1 METQRVPKRLVVSI
15 FFSLILLGLGHVWQ
29 LASPR
34 LDQTLFLT
42 YHTIFGIFS
51 AVFALA
57 IFLTFY
63 FTQEVRN
70 LSYNMILGNSFFL
83 VGALDL
89 LHTMALPG
97 LPFTFSGNPETVA
110 WVWLLSR
117 LLFVI
122 GLLWAFRVGR
132 RATTEF
138 SKEHGLIWSLLI
150 LITIVLMSLYGI
162 DALPRLLTLEGALSP
177 LKLGL
182 AGVGLLLYVYAIVR
196 YTEDMQERDTPG
208 RIYFL
213 IGLWLLVFSEVA
225 LIIYPKPVDP
235 MTLLGH
241 FFKVAGLGLMFTSV
255 FIKNV
260 RIPYQTLHEQSREL
274 RYSVSDLQSAIE
286 VSTWEIR
293 HQNDLLARANE
304 KLQQDLVA
312 TRAIQEA
319 VFPNEGASLGD
330 ITFHFEINPLD
341 ELSGDFINYYPID
354 HDHTAFYIMDVAG
367 HGLTSAMLGV
377 LASNAVL
384 ESVHRESKDVNKI
397 MPDQVLKQLFNI
409 YNQSAFPD
417 EAHLVMLFGIYHHD
431 SSEVILSTA
440 GLNVRPIVIPRGEAP
455 RYVDIPGGFP
465 ISRLA
470 EFVTPVFENYSIPVK
485 AGDKLLLYTDGL
497 LEMKRDDWDEAAL
510 LEFVRRHH
518 RDDGETLRTALS
530 ELVKELHLDME
541 QADDISFAILEADVS

>member
-1 METQRVPKRLVVSI
+1 MDSWEIPKRLVVSI
-15 FFSLILLGLGHVWQ
+15 LLSLILLSAGHVWQ
-29 LASPR
+29 LSNPQVNR
-34 LDQTLFLT
+34 TIFLT
-42 YHTIFGIFS
+42 YHTLFGIFS
-51 AVFALA
+51 AIFALA

-70 LSYNMILGNSFFL
+70 LRYNMILGNSFFL
-83 VGALDL
+83 VGSLDL
-89 LHTMALPG
+89 LHTLSLPG
-97 LPFTFSGNPETVA
+97 LPFTFSGNAETAA
-110 WVWLLSR
+110 WVWLFSR
-117 LLFVI
+117 LLFVL

-132 RATTEF
+132 RETTEF
-138 SKEHGLIWSLLI
+138 SKEHGLIWSLMI
-150 LITIVLMSLYGI
+150 LIGVLLLTLHNVST
-162 DALPRLLTLEGALSP
+162 LPRLLTTEGLLSP
-177 LKLGL
+177 LKLIL
-182 AGVGLLLYVYAIVR
+182 AGVGLLLYVYAIVE
-196 YTEDMQERDTPG
+196 YTEDMQVKDSPG

-235 MTLLGH
+235 MTLLGN
-241 FFKVAGLGLMFTSV
+241 FFKVAGLGFMFTSV

-260 RIPYQTLHEQSREL
+260 RIPYQRLHEHSQEL
-274 RYSVSDLQSAIE
+274 RYSVSDLQSAVE

-293 HQNDLLARANE
+293 HQNDLLAKAND

-354 HDHTAFYIMDVAG
+354 PDHTAFYIMDVAG
-367 HGLTSAMLGV
+367 HGVTSAMLGV

-384 ESVHRESKDVNKI
+384 ESVRRESRDINKI
-397 MPDQVLKQLFNI
+397 KPGQVLKQLFNI

-440 GLNVRPIVIPRGEAP
+440 GLNVRPIVIPQGKAP

-470 EFVTPVFENYSIPVK
+470 EFVTPVFENYSVPMNP
-485 AGDKLLLYTDGL
+485 GDKLMLYTDGL
-497 LEMKRDDWDEAAL
+497 LEMKLDDWNETTL
-510 LEFVRRHH
+510 LEFVRQHYL
-518 RDDGETLRTALS
+518 DDGETLRKALS
-530 ELVKELHLDME
+530 DLVRELHQDME
-541 QADDISFAILEADVS
+541 QADDISFAILEAEKK